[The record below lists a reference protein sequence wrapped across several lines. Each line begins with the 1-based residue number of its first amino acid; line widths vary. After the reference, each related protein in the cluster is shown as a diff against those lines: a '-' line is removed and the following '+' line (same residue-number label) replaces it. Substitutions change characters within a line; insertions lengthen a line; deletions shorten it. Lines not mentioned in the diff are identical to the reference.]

1 MRRIL
6 AVFMMAFIGLAGTC
20 LADPPAVFDMV
31 EEDWQL
37 VLTPPVSQDEGPQ
50 ITTCMSPT
58 SDFTT
63 APFAAFDM
71 NYREYPDFVAGGMQ
85 VQVFSDKQILTTAT
99 QVGGQFNT
107 PNESITWTQR
117 MSVVNG
123 QISYQVR
130 NGRSASFGGFP
141 SDVGNLAVSF
151 ATTAASLAGYDPAF
165 SFKNSGVTW
174 EKNYV
179 TSLQLVQVRYFL
191 NGTLLLTD
199 STVRSIDL
207 SN

>member
-1 MRRIL
+1 
-6 AVFMMAFIGLAGTC
+6 MMAFVGLAGSC

-37 VLTPPVSQDEGPQ
+37 VLTPPLNQDEGPQ
-50 ITTCMSPT
+50 ITTSMSPT

-63 APFAAFDM
+63 APVVAFDM

-85 VQVFSDKQILTTAT
+85 IQVFSNKDLLTTAT
-99 QVGGQFNT
+99 QEGGQFNT
-107 PNESITWTQR
+107 PNETITWTQQ
-117 MSVVNG
+117 MSVASGQINYQLKNG
-123 QISYQVR
+123 Q
-130 NGRSASFGGFP
+130 SASIGNFP
-141 SDVGNLAVSF
+141 RSQGNLTVSF
-151 ATTAASLAGYDPAF
+151 ASTAASLAGYDPAF

-179 TSLQLVQVRYFL
+179 TSLQLVKVRYFL